1 MGQHEARWRQ
11 RPEMARKQ
19 TAELPQILVSWVG
32 KADLEG
38 AADSPPA
45 GPLYRILSERDYRQ
59 VVLLH
64 NKTAPE
70 LEKFLEIIGA
80 RCTGTLDVRFVSL
93 ASPIHFGD
101 IYTGLDAV
109 LADVSRQNPG
119 ADITLQL
126 SSGTSA
132 MTAVSILLG
141 KTKYPAKFIQSSR
154 EQGVQD
160 EELPFDIAADFLPSL
175 AQSQDRHLKS
185 LMAAEAP
192 STAAFD
198 DIITRNPAL
207 ERLKQQAV
215 ILAQRDLPVL
225 IYGETGTGKELF
237 AKAIRNSSARA
248 DKPFLVLNCG
258 AIPADLVDATLFGHV
273 KGAFTGAT
281 TDNKG
286 YFEQADGGTLFLD
299 EFGELP
305 LTCQVRLLRVLQ
317 DGTFSPVGST
327 RERKVDVR
335 IIAATHKDLVQEVAA
350 GRFREDLFYRVAIGV
365 LRLPPLR
372 QRTGDVLL
380 LADRLLDRINR
391 DAAGQAG
398 YTSKKLSAKTKK
410 FMQSYPWP
418 GNVREL
424 YATLLRAS
432 LWQTQDTLSE
442 ADLKEALLSVPS
454 KGEGILGR
462 AVDQGVDL
470 NEILDEVRQHYID
483 RALSESG
490 GNKSKAA
497 QLLGLNN
504 YQTLSH
510 WIEKLGME

>member
-1 MGQHEARWRQ
+1 MPTHNNHTLNSAKPG
-11 RPEMARKQ
+11 
-19 TAELPQILVSWVG
+19 ILVSWVG
-32 KADLEG
+32 KADLDG
-38 AADSPPA
+38 ATATPPT
-45 GPLYRILSERDYRQ
+45 GPLYRILSDRSFDT
-59 VVLLH
+59 VFLLH
-64 NKTAPE
+64 NKSAKE
-70 LEKFLEIIGA
+70 LKPY
-80 RCTGTLDVRFVSL
+80 VKL
-93 ASPIHFGD
+93 ATSVFSGNLQTRSVVISSPIHFGD

-109 LADVSRQNPG
+109 LSEVTQHYPAARL
-119 ADITLQL
+119 TLQL
-126 SSGTSA
+126 SSGTSV

-141 KTKYPAKFIQSSR
+141 KTKYPAQFIQSSR

-160 EELPFDIAADFLPSL
+160 EALPFDIAADFLPSL
-175 AQSQDRHLKS
+175 AQRHDRHLNA

-198 DIITRNPAL
+198 DIITRNPMM
-207 ERLKQQAV
+207 ERLKHQAA

-237 AKAIRNSSARA
+237 AKAIRNSSTRA

-258 AIPADLVDATLFGHV
+258 AIPGDLIDATLFGHA

-281 TDNKG
+281 SDRKG

-317 DGTFSPVGST
+317 DGTFSPVGSA
-327 RERKVDVR
+327 RERQVDVR
-335 IIAATHKDLVQEVAA
+335 IVAATHKDLVQEVAA

-365 LRLPPLR
+365 LQLPPLR

-380 LADRLLDRINR
+380 LADSLMEKINQ

-398 YTSKKLSAKTKK
+398 YTHKKLSAKTKK

-432 LWQTQDTLSE
+432 LWQTGNVISE
-442 ADLKEALLSVPS
+442 ADIQDALLSAPARHA
-454 KGEGILGR
+454 GILDR
-462 AVDQGVDL
+462 SVQQGIDL
-470 NEILDEVRQHYID
+470 SAILDEVRHHYIEL
-483 RALSESG
+483 ALRESG
-490 GNKSKAA
+490 KNKSKAA
-497 QLLGLNN
+497 QLLGLKN
-504 YQTLSH
+504 YQTLSN
-510 WIEKLGME
+510 WMEKYGME

>member
-1 MGQHEARWRQ
+1 MGEKGEVRRSMSKKNK
-11 RPEMARKQ
+11 PV
-19 TAELPQILVSWVG
+19 PQILVSWVG

-38 AADSPPA
+38 ASSTPPT
-45 GPLYRILSERDYRQ
+45 GPLYRILSERPFD
-59 VVLLH
+59 VVILLH
-64 NKTAPE
+64 NQAAKE
-70 LEKFLEIIGA
+70 LKNFLQVLGA
-80 RCTGTLDVRFVSL
+80 RCSGVVDVHAVTLS
-93 ASPIHFGD
+93 SPIHFGD
-101 IYTGLDAV
+101 IYTGLDRVLTAV
-109 LADVSRQNPG
+109 VERYPDGRL
-119 ADITLQL
+119 TLQL

-141 KTKYPAKFIQSSR
+141 KTKYPAQFIQSSR

-160 EELPFDIAADFLPSL
+160 EEIPFDIAADFLPAL
-175 AQSQDRHLKS
+175 TQRQDRHLKS

-192 STAAFD
+192 STAAFG
-198 DIITRNPAL
+198 DILTRNPAM
-207 ERLKQQAV
+207 ERLKRQAA

-281 TDNKG
+281 TDSKG
-286 YFEQADGGTLFLD
+286 YFEQSDGGTLFLD

-305 LTCQVRLLRVLQ
+305 LSCQVRLLRVLQ

-380 LADRLLDRINR
+380 LADRLLDKINR

-432 LWQTQDTLSE
+432 LWQSEETLSE
-442 ADLKEALLSVPS
+442 ADLKDALLSVPS
-454 KGEGILGR
+454 RGEGIMDR
-462 AVDQGVDL
+462 AVEQGIDL